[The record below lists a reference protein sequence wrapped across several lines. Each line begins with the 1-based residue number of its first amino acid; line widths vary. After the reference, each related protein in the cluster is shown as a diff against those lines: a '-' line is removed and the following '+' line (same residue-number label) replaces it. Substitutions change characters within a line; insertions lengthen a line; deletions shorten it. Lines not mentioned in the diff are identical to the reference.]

1 MDLEPKLALKSDC
14 LSEARWVGRCWSHSA
29 YPILDFR
36 NTMVLPWPLDEKSPQ
51 AELASPFHYIL
62 AIFRVIRG
70 AYVSHH
76 TRREFLKTGLA
87 AGTLAVTASPL
98 LSATPQSATDW
109 VTLGKSG
116 VKVTRLAFGTG
127 SFSGKVQR
135 DLGQDG
141 FTRLVRYAYDRGVR
155 FFETAESYGE
165 MHRML
170 GVALKGI
177 PRDSYR
183 IMSKVTTHEGVNP
196 QEKFDELRKLANT
209 EYFDI
214 MLLHWQHTAT
224 WPVDTRR
231 WQDGILEAQAR
242 KAIVSHGASVH
253 GLPALRQVP
262 GNKWLDIAMIRMN
275 HKGTS
280 MDAED
285 YGTGGLG
292 NVPEVVTHVKQVR
305 KEGMGVV
312 SMKLVGEGT
321 FNREDRQAAMRFAF
335 KNAGVD
341 CVTVGYK
348 NTAEIDEAI
357 ENLNLALA

>member
-1 MDLEPKLALKSDC
+1 M
-14 LSEARWVGRCWSHSA
+14 SHS
-29 YPILDFR
+29 
-36 NTMVLPWPLDEKSPQ
+36 
-51 AELASPFHYIL
+51 
-62 AIFRVIRG
+62 
-70 AYVSHH
+70 

-87 AGTLAVTASPL
+87 AGALAVTRSLPPSTARQ
-98 LSATPQSATDW
+98 TATDW

-127 SFSGKVQR
+127 SFNGEVQR

-141 FTRLVRYAYDRGVR
+141 FTRLVRYAYDSGIR
-155 FFETAESYGE
+155 FFETAESYDD

-170 GVALKGI
+170 GVALRGI

-183 IMSKVTTHEGVNP
+183 LMSKVTTRQAVNP

-209 EYFDI
+209 EYFDV

-224 WPVDTRR
+224 WPADTSR
-231 WQDGILEAQAR
+231 WQDGILEAQSK

-262 GNKWLDIAMIRMN
+262 GNRWLEIAMIRMN
-275 HKGTS
+275 HKGIR

-285 YGTGGLG
+285 YNTDGLG
-292 NVPEVVTHVKQVR
+292 NVTEVVTHVKQVR

-321 FNREDRQAAMRFAF
+321 FNREDRKAAMRFAF